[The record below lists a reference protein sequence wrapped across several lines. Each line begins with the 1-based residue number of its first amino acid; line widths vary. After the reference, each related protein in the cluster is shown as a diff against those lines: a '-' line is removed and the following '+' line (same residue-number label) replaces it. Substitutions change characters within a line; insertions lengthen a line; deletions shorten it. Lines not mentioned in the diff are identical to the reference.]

1 MLTSQIL
8 LKNFINKKKNLKV
21 KKNLISILKAKNSV
35 LESLSKN
42 YKDSYTNKIIKKYSQ
57 NSKFRLIGMGG
68 SS

>member
-42 YKDSYTNKIIKKYSQ
+42 YKDSYTKK
-57 NSKFRLIGMGG
+57 L
-68 SS
+68 